1 MIKACASLGTLED
14 GMLVHIQLIQSGWE
28 SDVFV
33 CKRLVDMYAKF
44 GSILGALRV
53 FNKTP
58 S

>member
-1 MIKACASLGTLED
+1 VIKACASLGTLED
-14 GMLVHIQLIQSGWE
+14 GMLVHIQLIQSGCE

-33 CKRLVDMYAKF
+33 CNSLVDMYAKF

-53 FNKTP
+53 FNEMP